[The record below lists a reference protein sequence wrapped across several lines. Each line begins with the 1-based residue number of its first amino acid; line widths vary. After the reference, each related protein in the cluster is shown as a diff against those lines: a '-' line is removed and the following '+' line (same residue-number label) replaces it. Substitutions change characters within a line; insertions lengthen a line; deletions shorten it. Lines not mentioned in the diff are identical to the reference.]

1 MLIIKVNSTVVEDV
15 NLYSYYTDSLIEF
28 HIKLPID
35 IFIFI
40 VVLVR
45 KN

>member
-15 NLYSYYTDSLIEF
+15 NLYYTDSLIEF